1 MKESAFTLVI
11 SDARAT
17 AYAERLHEMFPEV
30 RLLTA
35 TDARSLRDSID
46 RADGLVTFGVELDVA
61 MIKAARRLRWIQA
74 LSSGTDRIASLLAE
88 RTGVIL
94 TSARGTH
101 GAAVSEMA
109 VLLMLALARHLPLAI
124 RNQDRHVWTRV
135 PGTLLCGK
143 TVGIAGMGVIGTQ
156 IAALSKAL
164 GMRTVGFG
172 STEMAV
178 KYLDM
183 FSRYSQLPDIVGE
196 LDILVLVTPLRPDTV
211 GMIDRTIFE
220 AMKRTAVLINVGRGA
235 VVNENDLIA
244 ALREHLIAGAAID
257 AFSEEPLP
265 ATSPLWSLDNVIL
278 TPHIGGDHDRYVES
292 VLPVIVSNLGLLLGG
307 RDMEMVNRLQVG
319 DAAN

>member
-1 MKESAFTLVI
+1 MTESSFALLI
-11 SDARAT
+11 SDTRAT
-17 AYAERLHEMFPEV
+17 AYAERLREIFPEV

-35 TDARSLRDSID
+35 TDSRTLRNLID
-46 RADGLVTFGVELDVA
+46 QAHGLVTFGVELDAA
-61 MIKAARRLRWIQA
+61 MIEAARRLRWIQA

-88 RTGVIL
+88 RTDVIL

-124 RNQDRHVWTRV
+124 RNQDRHIWARA

-143 TVGIAGMGVIGTQ
+143 TVGIAGMGTIGMQ

-178 KYLDM
+178 KHLDM
-183 FSRYSQLPDIVGE
+183 FYRYSQLPNIAGE

-211 GMIDRTIFE
+211 GMIDRKIFE
-220 AMKRTAVLINVGRGA
+220 AMKRTAVLVNVGRGA
-235 VVNENDLIA
+235 VVNEKDLIL
-244 ALREHLIAGAAID
+244 ALRERLIAGAAID

-265 ATSPLWSLDNVIL
+265 ATSPLWSVDNMII
-278 TPHIGGDHDRYVES
+278 TPHIGGDHDRYVDS

-307 RDMEMVNRLQVG
+307 RDAEMVNRLQIG
-319 DAAN
+319 NAAH